1 MSATRLVPV
10 VVLAVGLTGCGFMIE
25 TVAGNI
31 FGGAP
36 ESDIARSGMTST
48 STTKVVA
55 DKVPPSTLVA
65 RDGSV
70 CEVPE
75 ARFEHIE
82 VGQSIV
88 CVWVSANP
96 RAPTS
101 GRRSCRPTATCSSG
115 PTTSCSASASD

>member
-1 MSATRLVPV
+1 MNANRLVPV
-10 VVLAVGLTGCGFMIE
+10 AVLAVGLTGCGFMIE

-36 ESDIARSGMTST
+36 ESDIARSGITSA
-48 STTKVVA
+48 STTRVVA
-55 DKVPPSTLVA
+55 EKVPPSTLVA

-88 CVWVSANP
+88 CVWVSANL
-96 RAPTS
+96 RAPV
-101 GRRSCRPTATCSSG
+101 RRRR
-115 PTTSCSASASD
+115 